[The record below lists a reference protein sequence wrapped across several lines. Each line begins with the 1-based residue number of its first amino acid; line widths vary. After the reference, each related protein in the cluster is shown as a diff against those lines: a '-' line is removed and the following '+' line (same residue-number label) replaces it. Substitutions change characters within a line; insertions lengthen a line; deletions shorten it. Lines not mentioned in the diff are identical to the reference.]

1 MPTHHEQFDAA
12 FATCPLIA
20 ILRGI
25 KPDEAEA
32 IGEAL
37 VCAGINI
44 IEVPLNSPDPFESIA
59 RLAKSLTGRAI
70 VGAGT
75 VLRRSEVDRVAECGG
90 TLIVSPNANSD
101 VIAHTKFLGLVSA
114 PGALTPTEAFS
125 ALDSGADIL
134 KLFPGE
140 MMPPEGVKALSAV
153 LPKQAR
159 MVLVGGVSEAS
170 FSAYCDTQ
178 LAGFGFG
185 SSLFRPGRTAPEIEM
200 RATRLVNAWQNTRR
214 HMDGPRRDE

>member
-1 MPTHHEQFDAA
+1 MPTLHDRFDAA
-12 FATCPLIA
+12 FAACPLIA

-37 VCAGINI
+37 VRAGINI

-59 RLAKSLTGRAI
+59 RLAKSLAGRAI

-90 TLIVSPNANSD
+90 TLIVSPNANTD
-101 VIAHTKFLGLVSA
+101 VIVHTKFLGLVSA
-114 PGALTPTEAFS
+114 PGVLTPTEAFS

-140 MMPPEGVKALSAV
+140 LMPPAGVKALAAV
-153 LPKQAR
+153 LPRKAR
-159 MVLVGGVSEAS
+159 MVLVGGVSEKS
-170 FSAYCDTQ
+170 FEAYSDTG

-185 SSLFRPGRTAPEIEM
+185 SSLYKPGAISDEIEAKAKILLEKWM
-200 RATRLVNAWQNTRR
+200 KSKSSSR
-214 HMDGPRRDE
+214 